1 MTPTIP
7 SVSLTALP
15 LEGEQSRIL
24 VQELDRFASVTG
36 AGGQHAALRSA
47 VESGEVPGIFVSR
60 FTRFLEGLLE
70 SGTVGRNHGP
80 GLERSLLEL
89 YRKTERGAAAAAAVE
104 EVNRALSALQGQRL
118 ENLAFRATLPG
129 AYQLVVE
136 TDRCH
141 IRLEIDRR
149 GVGAKD
155 VAVTA

>member
-1 MTPTIP
+1 MTAQTP
-7 SVSLTALP
+7 LP
-15 LEGEQSRIL
+15 LDAEQSRLL
-24 VQELDRFASVTG
+24 VQELDRFAAVTG
-36 AGGQHAALRSA
+36 AGGQYAALRSA
-47 VESGEVPGIFVSR
+47 LEGGAVPGALLDR

-80 GLERSLLEL
+80 GLERSLLDL
-89 YRKTERGAAAAAAVE
+89 YRQTVRGAATAATVA
-104 EVNRALSALQGQRL
+104 EVNRALSALKGQRL

-141 IRLEIDRR
+141 LRLEIDRR